1 MNPANAVHAVT
12 AATAANTAQ
21 AVQQVQQSITEAQH
35 AWVFLATSPL
45 AHLTLTLFAYM
56 AAEKFFEKTGRH
68 PLANPV
74 LIAIILIVSVLLLS
88 HTNYQTYFAGAQFVH
103 FLLGPATVAL
113 AIPLYHAYDHI
124 RSAAVSIAIS
134 IVAGS
139 VFAALSAV
147 FIAKLLGGHGMLL
160 LSLAPKSATTP
171 IAISIS
177 GSIGGSAS
185 LTAIFVVLTGVLG
198 AMFSTTIL
206 DLAQVTDFRAR
217 GFATGLTA
225 HGLGTAHKM
234 RINKLSGAFAG
245 LAMGLNALA
254 TAIMVPILI
263 PFIAR
268 WMGI

>member
-1 MNPANAVHAVT
+1 MNPAHAVQAVT
-12 AATAANTAQ
+12 AATATNTAQ

-35 AWVFLATSPL
+35 VWVFLAATPL

-56 AAEKFFEKTGRH
+56 AAEKISEKTGRH

-74 LIAIILIVSVLLLS
+74 LIAIVLIVSVLLVS
-88 HTNYQTYFAGAQFVH
+88 HTSYQTYFAGAQFVH

-124 RSAAVSIAIS
+124 KSAVLSISIS

-139 VFAALSAV
+139 AFAAISAV
-147 FIAKLLGGHGMLL
+147 LIARLLGGNGMLL

-177 GSIGGSAS
+177 GSIGGSTS

-198 AMFSTTIL
+198 AMFSTVVL
-206 DLAQVTDFRAR
+206 NLVRVTDFRAR

-254 TAIMVPILI
+254 TAILVPVLI
-263 PFIAR
+263 PYMVH
-268 WMGI
+268 WMVS

>member
-1 MNPANAVHAVT
+1 MNPVHAVQAVT
-12 AATAANTAQ
+12 SATASNTVE
-21 AVQQVQQSITEAQH
+21 AVQQVQH
-35 AWVFLATSPL
+35 VWVFLATTPL

-56 AAEKFFEKTGRH
+56 AAEKISEKTGKH

-74 LIAIILIVSVLLLS
+74 LIAIILIVCILLIS
-88 HTNYQTYFAGAQFVH
+88 HTSYQTYFAGAQFVH

-124 RSAAVSIAIS
+124 KSAVISITISLIAGSTFAAIS
-134 IVAGS
+134 
-139 VFAALSAV
+139 AV
-147 FIAKLLGGHGMLL
+147 LIAKLLGGNGMLL

-177 GSIGGSAS
+177 GSIGGSTS
-185 LTAIFVVLTGVLG
+185 LTAIFVVVTGVLG

-206 DLAQVTDFRAR
+206 NLVKVTDFRAR

-234 RINKLSGAFAG
+234 RVNKLTGAFAG

-254 TAIMVPILI
+254 TAILVPVLI
-263 PFIAR
+263 PYMVR
-268 WMGI
+268 WMTG